1 MDWACKFWCMKYIH
15 TILLSIIIATAT
27 PAQLVVQV
35 HDADTYTLLV
45 NGKLQIVRLEN
56 VDAPELKQHYGTNAR
71 DSVRKLI
78 EGKTVAA
85 TFGKNDLYGRKL
97 ASISINGQSLDSIL
111 VCHGYA
117 WHYKQYSHKLELSI
131 CEAAAKAKCIGLW
144 LCPEPVP
151 PWVWRKLNAKNKRFY
166 GMCH

>member
-1 MDWACKFWCMKYIH
+1 MKYIQ
-15 TILLSIIIATAT
+15 TILLSIIISTTA

-45 NGKLQIVRLEN
+45 NGKLQNVRLEN

-71 DSVRKLI
+71 DSVKALI
-78 EGKTVAA
+78 EGKIVAA
-85 TFGKNDLYGRKL
+85 TFGNNDLYGRKL
-97 ASISINGQSLDSIL
+97 VSICINGQALDSIL
-111 VCHGYA
+111 ISHGYA
-117 WHYKQYSHKLELSI
+117 WHYKQYSHKQDLSI
-131 CEAAAKAKCIGLW
+131 CEAAARAKCIGLW

-151 PWVWRKLNAKNKRFY
+151 PWAWRKLNARNKRLY